1 MRSNNAL
8 DDDEVAEG
16 LVLTCQSEPVTPNV
30 TVVYED

>member
-1 MRSNNAL
+1 MNNAL

-16 LVLTCQSEPVTPNV
+16 LILTCQGEPVSADI